1 MSLATV
7 IEVPENKLAHA
18 LFGTTRFAWLWLILR
33 VYLGWSWF
41 QAGWGKVGNPAW
53 METGAALQGYWARA
67 VQVEPSAPIAFDW
80 YRGFIQ
86 FLLDGGHYTWFAP
99 LVVWGEI
106 LVGLAL
112 ILGAF
117 TGIAA
122 FFGGFMNFNFMMAG
136 TASTNPLLY
145 TIAILLMLAWKVAG
159 YYGLDRFLLP
169 RIGTPW
175 GKVSTR

>member
-1 MSLATV
+1 
-7 IEVPENKLAHA
+7 
-18 LFGTTRFAWLWLILR
+18 LF
-33 VYLGWSWF
+33 F
-41 QAGWGKVGNPAW
+41 QAEDGIRDFHVTGVQTCALPICWGKVGNPAW
-53 METGAALQGYWARA
+53 METGAALQGYWTRA

-122 FFGGFMNFNFMMAG
+122 FFGGRSEERRVGKGERAG
-136 TASTNPLLY
+136 RRP
-145 TIAILLMLAWKVAG
+145 AG
-159 YYGLDRFLLP
+159 
-169 RIGTPW
+169 
-175 GKVSTR
+175 